1 MQSIRIE
8 GGSALSGFVY
18 IQGSKNAALPVM
30 AAALLHQGI
39 TTLYNCPKI
48 TDVLCMEAILKELG
62 AVTAWDGNTLML
74 DCTNIDKTYVPSEYA
89 NRMRS
94 SIVLMGSM
102 LGRTGCIKI
111 SYPGGCTI
119 GKRPIDLHLKLL
131 QEMGARIEENEGI
144 LHAVCAKIHPVDMTF
159 SKSSVGATE
168 NAILAAVLAD
178 GVSVFRNCA
187 REPEILHL
195 CNFLNAMGADIRGG
209 GTDMLTVSGGKQLH
223 DVNYR
228 IPPDRIAAGT
238 YLFAGAATR
247 GEVTLENAPIR
258 ELSSILSVYEKMG
271 GQYHLNSGKLVTD
284 SRQIRFPVPF
294 IETAGYPG
302 FPTDMQ
308 SLLMSVLA
316 TIPGNSLIREQ
327 IFEERF
333 KIVTLLNRMGAHI
346 LIDGRDALIFGGR
359 KLYGQHVFA
368 EELRGGA
375 ALVLA
380 GLSASGV
387 TVIENPHFIE
397 RGYENLCEN
406 LAALGGK
413 IELTGE

>member
-159 SKSSVGATE
+159 PNPASGLRKMQFWRQCWQMVSACSETVHVSLRSCIS
-168 NAILAAVLAD
+168 AIFKCHGCGHSGRRDRYAD
-178 GVSVFRNCA
+178 CVR
-187 REPEILHL
+187 R
-195 CNFLNAMGADIRGG
+195 
-209 GTDMLTVSGGKQLH
+209 
-223 DVNYR
+223 
-228 IPPDRIAAGT
+228 
-238 YLFAGAATR
+238 
-247 GEVTLENAPIR
+247 
-258 ELSSILSVYEKMG
+258 
-271 GQYHLNSGKLVTD
+271 
-284 SRQIRFPVPF
+284 
-294 IETAGYPG
+294 ETA
-302 FPTDMQ
+302 
-308 SLLMSVLA
+308 A
-316 TIPGNSLIREQ
+316 
-327 IFEERF
+327 
-333 KIVTLLNRMGAHI
+333 
-346 LIDGRDALIFGGR
+346 
-359 KLYGQHVFA
+359 
-368 EELRGGA
+368 
-375 ALVLA
+375 
-380 GLSASGV
+380 
-387 TVIENPHFIE
+387 
-397 RGYENLCEN
+397 
-406 LAALGGK
+406 
-413 IELTGE
+413 